1 MGVKVR
7 NNEERQ
13 RMLMKVVR
21 KTLREFKTRFLYIA
35 SSWKKYCG

>member
-21 KTLREFKTRFLYIA
+21 KTLREFKPCFLYIA